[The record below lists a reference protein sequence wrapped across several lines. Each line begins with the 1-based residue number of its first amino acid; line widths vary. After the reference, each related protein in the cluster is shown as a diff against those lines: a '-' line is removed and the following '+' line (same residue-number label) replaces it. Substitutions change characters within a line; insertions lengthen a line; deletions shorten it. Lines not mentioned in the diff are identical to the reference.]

1 MTTLAVRDG
10 KIAADSRET
19 IEGEGGD
26 YCRKCDKLFEVGGG
40 TLLRE
45 PQRRVVVGLAG
56 ESGPGL
62 AFLEWLRT
70 DDPCLRDNL
79 RSSDVDFTAVVCH
92 SDGRVF
98 EYDKWCI
105 PVEITAPFYAC
116 GTGAKVALGAMK
128 AGATAA
134 EAVII
139 AAEIDPY
146 TALPVTVKGFK

>member
-26 YCRKCDKLFEVGGG
+26 YCRKCDKLFEFPGPP
-40 TLLRE
+40 TLI
-45 PQRRVVVGLAG
+45 VGLAG

-62 AFLEWLRT
+62 AFLEWLRGGT
-70 DDPCLRDNL
+70 DELRDQL
-79 RSSDVDFTAVVCH
+79 RSADVDFTAVVLYAN
-92 SDGRVF
+92 GKVF